1 MSYKVE
7 VVPSPKSNLGEGP
20 HWDEITQSLYYN
32 DIYGK
37 EATILRY
44 DFKENKTYSATID
57 GEPIVSFIIPVANS
71 VDHYADRYAV
81 GIGRRVGIIQW
92 DGKSS
97 HGKLLHI
104 GFEVEEDDKYKNNR
118 FNDAKA
124 DPIGRFYGGTMR
136 FEELGDLFEV
146 AGGSFYQYTK
156 GEGVKTLLQNIYVSN
171 GLAWN
176 EDIHKFYYIDSVKL
190 DVKEFDYDPMSG
202 DISNP
207 RVVIDFRVNG
217 ERPGF
222 IPDGMTIDTEGN
234 LYVATWGGSKVL
246 KVNPESGKIL
256 LEIDIPAKQVTSVAF
271 GGPNLDILYVTTA
284 ATTRDS
290 EQPPLAGH
298 LFKVTGLNAT
308 GLPGVQVRC
317 WITF

>member
-1 MSYKVE
+1 MAYKVE
-7 VVPSPKSNLGEGP
+7 VVQSPKSNLGEGP
-20 HWDEITQSLYYN
+20 HWDEFTQSLYYN

-44 DFKENKTYSATID
+44 DFKQNKTYTATID

-71 VDHYADRYAV
+71 VDHYSDRYAV

-97 HGKLLHI
+97 KAKLLHI
-104 GFEVEEDDKYKNNR
+104 AFEVEEDDKYINNR

-156 GEGVKTLLQNIYVSN
+156 GEGVQTLLRNVHVSN

-190 DVKEFDYDPMSG
+190 DVKEFDYDPKSG
-202 DISNP
+202 DICKNIFHS
-207 RVVIDFRVNG
+207 FH
-217 ERPGF
+217 F
-222 IPDGMTIDTEGN
+222 Q
-234 LYVATWGGSKVL
+234 L
-246 KVNPESGKIL
+246 KKS
-256 LEIDIPAKQVTSVAF
+256 
-271 GGPNLDILYVTTA
+271 
-284 ATTRDS
+284 
-290 EQPPLAGH
+290 
-298 LFKVTGLNAT
+298 
-308 GLPGVQVRC
+308 
-317 WITF
+317 